1 MEEKGG
7 FPLLGQLIFTPG
19 GRGKTAPGRL
29 YGLNVLRSEVDR
41 TGFWG
46 ERRLRRAGRGLYL
59 GGALRVLVPGGFTQ
73 WPLLERFGLRPVEP
87 EGFVRGQAAPL
98 ALAALERQGLSPD
111 RATVA
116 LRGRRAG
123 REMARTAVQLCPKVR
138 RLVVDAPQG
147 GPELAEWLRREFGVP
162 ILPPDQEGQAALRFQ
177 EDCPRLEVASLDLYG
192 PRPRLA
198 GLRLSAPELAE
209 EDREDLPL
217 LAALWEGG
225 RLAPEDIKIT

>member
-1 MEEKGG
+1 M
-7 FPLLGQLIFTPG
+7 LGQLILTPG

-29 YGLNVLRSEVDR
+29 YGLHVLRGTVDPS
-41 TGFWG
+41 GFWG
-46 ERRLRRAGRGLYL
+46 ERRLRRAGRDLRL

-73 WPLLERFGLRPVEP
+73 WPLLEAFGLRPVEP
-87 EGFVRGQAAPL
+87 EGFVRGQAVPL

-123 REMARTAVQLCPKVR
+123 GEMARTAAALCLQVR
-138 RLVVDAPQG
+138 RLVIDAPQG
-147 GPELAEWLRREFGVP
+147 GPELAERLRRQFGVP
-162 ILPPDQEGQAALRFQ
+162 VLPPGERGQAALRFQ
-177 EDCPRLEVASLDLYG
+177 EDCPRLEETALDLYG

-198 GLRLSAPELAE
+198 GLRLSAPELEE

-225 RLAPEDIKIT
+225 RLGPEDIKIT